1 MHSEVAPATVP
12 PPVKLG
18 GGPEDLLPEVK
29 SNPQLP

>member
-1 MHSEVAPATVP
+1 MHSEVAPPVP